1 MIKPFKFSK
10 WGTIQ
15 AMVLSIMEAE
25 MQEASCGAL
34 TFAISE
40 VLGIDKSYKRAQ
52 GHLMFRARWRTLVSS
67 MRRLNSHLLAKGKN
81 IPAEEEGSVASTK
94 LESTT
99 VNLRELLKLM
109 DGGTAACTKDSDALE
124 SCVEE
129 WTVIRA
135 ALCNRIAVS
144 HPDYKNTSWT

>member
-1 MIKPFKFSK
+1 
-10 WGTIQ
+10 
-15 AMVLSIMEAE
+15 MVLSIMEAE

-34 TFAISE
+34 THAISKA
-40 VLGIDKSYKRAQ
+40 LDIDKPYKRAQ
-52 GHLMFRARWRTLVSS
+52 GHLMFRARWRALVSS

-81 IPAEEEGSVASTK
+81 VPAEEEGSVASAK

-109 DGGTAACTKDSDALE
+109 DGGTTACTKDSDALE

-129 WTVIRA
+129 WVAIRT
-135 ALCNRIAVS
+135 ALCNHIAVS
-144 HPDYKNTSWT
+144 HPDYKDTSWV

>member
-1 MIKPFKFSK
+1 
-10 WGTIQ
+10 
-15 AMVLSIMEAE
+15 MVISIMESE
-25 MQEASCGAL
+25 MKDASCGAL
-34 TFAISE
+34 TFAISG
-40 VLGIDKSYKRAQ
+40 VLGIDKPCKRAQ

-81 IPAEEEGSVASTK
+81 APAEEEGSVASTK

-109 DGGTAACTKDSDALE
+109 DGGTTACTKDSDAPE

-129 WTVIRA
+129 WGAIRT
-135 ALCNRIAVS
+135 ALCNHIAVS
-144 HPDYKNTSWT
+144 HPDYKDTSWV